1 LEERFVVVVVVV
13 VVVVCLLFLR
23 AWKNLTKFDHEME
36 EKRGGSRALV
46 GRKGIV
52 LSVVVVTNVSSRF
65 KKSLLL
71 LLLLLLLTAQ
81 REREERKGKRV
92 FLCQFQFP
100 LIEQRESRQL
110 RTDKKQEARAR
121 AALFKKTFSRVTT
134 TTRVRSFAH
143 LKQNT
148 D

>member
-1 LEERFVVVVVVV
+1 
-13 VVVVCLLFLR
+13 
-23 AWKNLTKFDHEME
+23 ME
-36 EKRGGSRALV
+36 EKRGVRAMV

-71 LLLLLLLTAQ
+71 LLLLLLFLTAQ
-81 REREERKGKRV
+81 RAREERKGKRV

-121 AALFKKTFSRVTT
+121 GFIQKDIFESDNYHA
-134 TTRVRSFAH
+134 RSFVRA
-143 LKQNT
+143 LKT
-148 D
+148 KH

>member
-65 KKSLLL
+65 KKSL